1 MGTAGM
7 SCARQTSCESCIQQQ
22 PSAGVDFGIRCV
34 WCESENACREYN
46 KFTHRFPCA
55 DALRG
60 GGGYPGGAS
69 CAVAARVS
77 VGASQPSLP
86 PQPSYSPFA
95 YRPRTKQPVSVV
107 IPSFTRPGNLHHQ
120 LVWLLQLEPLHRSGS
135 EVLISHGSAR
145 SWNERDAID
154 HAAAAGCAAPQIR
167 CAAAPVRHMDSAAP

>member
-1 MGTAGM
+1 M
-7 SCARQTSCESCIQQQ
+7 
-22 PSAGVDFGIRCV
+22 
-34 WCESENACREYN
+34 WCESETACREYN

-77 VGASQPSLP
+77 LGASQPSLP

-120 LVWLLQLEPLHRSGS
+120 LVWLLQLEPLHRRGS

-167 CAAAPVRHMDSAAP
+167 CSAAPVRHVDSAAPQPQPQPKPKPKP

>member
-1 MGTAGM
+1 VLIGQVSFKIHAESFAGLAPPHSFASARRLGEGM
-7 SCARQTSCESCIQQQ
+7 SSGCARRTSCESCIQQQ

-34 WCESENACREYN
+34 WCESEAACREYN

-69 CAVAARVS
+69 CAAAARVS
-77 VGASQPSLP
+77 VGASRPSLP

-95 YRPRTKQPVSVV
+95 YRPRTKQPVSVA

-120 LVWLLQLEPLHRSGS
+120 LVWLLQLEPLHRRGS
-135 EVLISHGSAR
+135 EVL
-145 SWNERDAID
+145 N
-154 HAAAAGCAAPQIR
+154 
-167 CAAAPVRHMDSAAP
+167 